1 MQINAKA
8 VAGLIAAGLL
18 AALPAAPAWAHA
30 HMTKSSPA
38 NGSTVTSTPAAIQAW
53 FSEELAT
60 SGNRLQLYDAR
71 NKMLATGGLDAKV
84 TGHTVLKLAPPHLS
98 AGGYLVRWHVVSAD
112 DNAVSEGY
120 FRFSVGS
127 MAMAPSGGMAMAPSG
142 TPASSLPAL
151 KLVGPADH
159 STVKNPVAVVIETPG
174 DIKTLT
180 MDGMGGM
187 GGMAGPKV
195 HLHIMVDGVANMPSS
210 DQLTPAGQHRY
221 QYVLAPLSRGTHTVK
236 VFWADN
242 KTHDAVGPTHA
253 ATFTVTQ

>member
-1 MQINAKA
+1 MKTNVKA
-8 VAGLIAAGLL
+8 LTGLIAAGLL
-18 AALPAAPAWAHA
+18 AALPAAPVWAHA

-38 NGSTVTSTPAAIQAW
+38 NGATVTSTPATIQAW

-60 SGNRLQLYDAR
+60 SGNRLRLYDAHD
-71 NKMLATGGLDAKV
+71 KLLGTGGLDPKV
-84 TGHTVLKLAPPHLS
+84 AGHTVLRLAPPHLS
-98 AGGYLVRWHVVSAD
+98 AGGYMVRWHVVSAD

-142 TPASSLPAL
+142 TAASSLPAL
-151 KLVGPADH
+151 NLVGPADH

-187 GGMAGPKV
+187 GGAGPKV
-195 HLHIMVDGVANMPSS
+195 HLHIVVDGVANMPSS
-210 DQLTPAGQHRY
+210 DQLTAAGSHRY

-236 VFWADN
+236 VIWADN
-242 KTHDAVGPTHA
+242 KTHDAVGPVHA
-253 ATFTVTQ
+253 ATFTVSQ

>member
-1 MQINAKA
+1 MRVNMKA
-8 VAGLIAAGLL
+8 VVGVIGAGLL
-18 AALPAAPAWAHA
+18 AALPAAPVWAHA

-38 NGSTVTSTPAAIQAW
+38 NGATVTSTPAAIHAW

-60 SGNRLQLYDAR
+60 SGNRLQLYDGH
-71 NKMLATGGLDAKV
+71 NKLLATGGLDPKV
-84 TGHTVLKLAPPHLS
+84 SGHTALRLGPPHLT

-127 MAMAPSGGMAMAPSG
+127 MAMAPSGGTAMAPSG
-142 TPASSLPAL
+142 TAASSLPAL
-151 KLVGPADH
+151 RLVSPVDH

-187 GGMAGPKV
+187 GGMSGPKV

-210 DQLTPAGQHRY
+210 DQLTAAGNHRY
-221 QYVLAPLSRGTHTVK
+221 QYMLAPLSRGTHTVK

-242 KTHDAVGPTHA
+242 KTHDAVGPLHA
-253 ATFTVTQ
+253 VTFTVTQ

>member
-1 MQINAKA
+1 MGKTTTAATVWLVA
-8 VAGLIAAGLL
+8 VGVATLL
-18 AALPAAPAWAHA
+18 AGVRVSAHA
-30 HMTKSSPA
+30 EMTKSSPA
-38 NGSTVTSTPAAIQAW
+38 NGAALTSSPSAIQAW

-60 SGNRLQLYDAR
+60 HGNYLHLYDAH
-71 NKMLATGGLDAKV
+71 NKQLGTGGLDPKV
-84 TGHTVLKLAPPHLS
+84 SSHEVLRLAPPRLS
-98 AGGYLVRWHVVSAD
+98 PGSYLVRWHVVSAD

-127 MAMAPSGGMAMAPSG
+127 MAMAPSG

-187 GGMAGPKV
+187 GGMSGPKV
-195 HLHIMVDGVANMPSS
+195 HLHIMIDGVANM
-210 DQLTPAGQHRY
+210 
-221 QYVLAPLSRGTHTVK
+221 
-236 VFWADN
+236 
-242 KTHDAVGPTHA
+242 
-253 ATFTVTQ
+253 